1 MCFMIFLCVLAQQ
14 IVAQDGEFCGAPHCS
29 CYPEISMIDCS
40 YRNHQDYPIFT
51 NYWQMSSVGIYL
63 NNNQLPKVPT
73 NYFDNWI
80 SLKILNLQNNND
92 DMCSSLNNIPHWVK
106 IVLTDCNSTKW
117 TTPTLTTKA
126 KEGGFLIYFCLSH
139 FNNVLRHCEF
149 NINKIKFFF
158 LLNYIFIVYS
168 ETTLLTTEGHILQS
182 TEGSMTTESTYGPS
196 DSTPIDY
203 VNSPTPV
210 SFEMTTSNSGEQTT
224 TADLDKHT
232 TNNAQSYPTTG
243 QSYPTYLTTIENSN
257 TTTAS
262 PPNVVIVP
270 WITII
275 SSISVFI
282 IFVLICLGGLFIYK
296 KRCRTINNGFEYER
310 GSNIVIDFEDI
321 PMTTIFRLGDYTT
334 TESSF

>member
-1 MCFMIFLCVLAQQ
+1 M
-14 IVAQDGEFCGAPHCS
+14 
-29 CYPEISMIDCS
+29 
-40 YRNHQDYPIFT
+40 
-51 NYWQMSSVGIYL
+51 
-63 NNNQLPKVPT
+63 
-73 NYFDNWI
+73 
-80 SLKILNLQNNND
+80 
-92 DMCSSLNNIPHWVK
+92 
-106 IVLTDCNSTKW
+106 
-117 TTPTLTTKA
+117 
-126 KEGGFLIYFCLSH
+126 
-139 FNNVLRHCEF
+139 
-149 NINKIKFFF
+149 
-158 LLNYIFIVYS
+158 
-168 ETTLLTTEGHILQS
+168 QS
-182 TEGSMTTESTYGPS
+182 TEGSMSTESTYGPS

-232 TNNAQSYPTTG
+232 TNNAQSYPTTNG
-243 QSYPTYLTTIENSN
+243 QSYPTYLSTIENIN

-282 IFVLICLGGLFIYK
+282 IFVLICLGGMFIYK
-296 KRCRTINNGFEYER
+296 KRCRTINNGFEYEG